1 MLYRVYSL
9 YDYHTITLCRTR
21 EKAQKISELFG
32 GTFEAYKDG
41 EKWDTDSPV
50 RSIVFDKNFKL
61 IKCTLECGAKEDFEL
76 DKVFEKETYISRY
89 YMYVSA
95 PTEEQAI
102 KTARDLLTEYIGNK
116 IGLNIKAGEIS

>member
-41 EKWDTDSPV
+41 EMWDTDSPV

-61 IKCTLECGAKEDFEL
+61 IKCSLECGAKDDFEL
-76 DKVFEKETYISRY
+76 NKVFENETYTSKY
-89 YMYVSA
+89 YIYVSA
-95 PTEEQAI
+95 LSKEQAI
-102 KTARDLLTEYIGNK
+102 KAAKNILTKYIGDK
-116 IGLNIKAGEIS
+116 LGLNERAGEI

>member
-1 MLYRVYSL
+1 MLYRIYSL

-50 RSIVFDKNFKL
+50 RSIVFDRNFKL

-76 DKVFEKETYISRY
+76 DKVFEKETYISKY
-89 YMYVSA
+89 YMYISA
-95 PTEEQAI
+95 PSEEQAI
-102 KTARDLLTEYIGNK
+102 KAARNLLTKHIGFK
-116 IGLNIKAGEIS
+116 LGLNEKAGEI

>member
-41 EKWDTDSPV
+41 EMWDTDSPV
-50 RSIVFDKNFKL
+50 MSIVFDKNFKL
-61 IKCTLECGAKEDFEL
+61 IKCSLECGAKDDFEL
-76 DKVFEKETYISRY
+76 NKVFENETYTSKY
-89 YMYVSA
+89 YIYVSA
-95 PTEEQAI
+95 PSEEQAI
-102 KTARDLLTEYIGNK
+102 KAAKNLLTKYICAK
-116 IGLNIKAGEIS
+116 LGLNERAGEI

>member
-50 RSIVFDKNFKL
+50 RSIVFDRNFKL
-61 IKCTLECGAKEDFEL
+61 IKCTLEYGAKEDFEL
-76 DKVFEKETYISRY
+76 DKVFEKETYISKY
-89 YMYVSA
+89 YMYISA
-95 PTEEQAI
+95 PSKEQAI
-102 KTARDLLTEYIGNK
+102 KAARNLLTKHIGFK
-116 IGLNIKAGEIS
+116 LGLNEKVGEI

>member
-21 EKAQKISELFG
+21 EKAQKIPEIFG

-61 IKCTLECGAKEDFEL
+61 IKCSLVCGAKEDFEL
-76 DKVFEKETYISRY
+76 DKVFENETYISKY

-95 PTEEQAI
+95 PSEEQAI
-102 KTARDLLTEYIGNK
+102 KNARNLLTNYIGFK
-116 IGLNIKAGEIS
+116 LGLNEKAGEI

>member
-50 RSIVFDKNFKL
+50 RSIVFDRDFKL
-61 IKCTLECGAKEDFEL
+61 IKCTLEYGAKEDFEL
-76 DKVFEKETYISRY
+76 NKVFEKDAYINKY

-95 PTEEQAI
+95 PSKEQAI
-102 KTARDLLTEYIGNK
+102 ETARKLLTKHIGFK
-116 IGLNIKAGEIS
+116 LGLNEKAGEI